1 MCVGL
6 LPRGSAGVGVLAEGS
21 VLLRWGRLVKY
32 ATMDCWRLKVVF
44 MMSGVTGIVDGCCAG
59 LDSGVSVRVEAE

>member
-6 LPRGSAGVGVLAEGS
+6 LPGGSAGVGVLAEVS

-32 ATMDCWRLKVVF
+32 ATMDCGRLKVVC

-59 LDSGVSVRVEAE
+59 LDSGVSVRVEAG